1 VGELFNAIKRQ
12 LQTTAPTTI
21 RWKQRFRQYGLEGLD
36 TYHRQPKRH
45 FQKAVSYVFLML
57 FTAGLS
63 SSVFSQELTPFQVS
77 NPKHKKWS
85 SDEAGKIY
93 YSACE
98 LLARTVRP
106 EKPPRPHPRFLLVL
120 GANDDQVL
128 RTDTGVEI
136 HLKSW
141 DADKFAE
148 AMVMVAAREVLQR
161 DDLTKIA
168 RQSVSVAQSTVSVE
182 RLESNR

>member
-1 VGELFNAIKRQ
+1 MTLLTVG
-12 LQTTAPTTI
+12 
-21 RWKQRFRQYGLEGLD
+21 
-36 TYHRQPKRH
+36 
-45 FQKAVSYVFLML
+45 
-57 FTAGLS
+57 FTC
-63 SSVFSQELTPFQVS
+63 SVFAQGEPVPFTVS

-85 SDEAGKIY
+85 SEEAAKIY

-106 EKPPRPHPRFLLVL
+106 EKPPHLHPRFLLVL

-128 RTDTGVEI
+128 RTDTAVEI

-141 DADKFAE
+141 DVDKFAE

-161 DDLTKIA
+161 EDLTKIA

-182 RLESNR
+182 RLEDSR